1 MSDLSTAASLNG
13 EAAAALA
20 GRPGPRGTS
29 RCDAPGTGSAVG
41 LDIGG
46 TKVLAAFLGPDG
58 VARETLRLPTVR
70 GPQGVVSSAARAVR
84 EVVRR
89 AGAELADV
97 DGVGVGVPGLVDP
110 EDGSVM
116 HAVNL
121 GIEGGRFALAEA
133 LSAELVVSRSRWT
146 TTSTSLRSVPRTCAA
161 TTGRTSRSSR
171 WGPVSLPG
179 SSWVVSCGG
188 A

>member
-1 MSDLSTAASLNG
+1 MSDLSTAASLDG
-13 EAAAALA
+13 EAAAARA
-20 GRPGPRGTS
+20 GRPGPGTASRRG
-29 RCDAPGTGSAVG
+29 PGGPGSAVG

-46 TKVLAAFLGPDG
+46 TKVLAAFLGSDG

-70 GPQGVVSSAARAVR
+70 GPEGVVSSAARAVR

-89 AGAELADV
+89 ACGDLADV

-110 EDGSVM
+110 ADGSVV

-133 LSAELVVSRSRWT
+133 LSAELGGVPVQVDNDLNVAALGASH
-146 TTSTSLRSVPRTCAA
+146 LRGAEGEDLA
-161 TTGRTSRSSR
+161 FLALGTG
-171 WGPVSLPG
+171 L
-179 SSWVVSCGG
+179 
-188 A
+188 